1 MVEGFRLM
9 LRMAKIWCT
18 SFVAR
23 VLARDCI
30 CASTLSPFRLYLPSL
45 PPTPS
50 LTRTLLTPARFT
62 RLPAQ
67 IGVSKEVIMSV
78 LLNLSPSMRAV
89 IDEWVPQLSAY
100 VPFFFRS
107 SNVLFSYLVVHLPC
121 TVHIAKGSKDEW
133 VPHLSTCLIDS

>member
-1 MVEGFRLM
+1 MLRMVEGFRLM

-62 RLPAQ
+62 RFPAQ
-67 IGVSKEVIMSV
+67 IGVSKEDIMSV

-100 VPFFFRS
+100 VPFFFEK
-107 SNVLFSYLVVHLPC
+107 FKC
-121 TVHIAKGSKDEW
+121 FI
-133 VPHLSTCLIDS
+133 